1 MNNCNVH
8 KTHFHKRPVSL
19 VALMMITSFSISAES
34 FLMGFDEY
42 MDRCMSS
49 YGTDKITRSVCEKQ
63 YQAIEQKELEI
74 FAKTSDAKSD
84 VWREE
89 EKNADSLNEANE

>member
-1 MNNCNVH
+1 
-8 KTHFHKRPVSL
+8 
-19 VALMMITSFSISAES
+19 
-34 FLMGFDEY
+34 
-42 MDRCMSS
+42 MSS